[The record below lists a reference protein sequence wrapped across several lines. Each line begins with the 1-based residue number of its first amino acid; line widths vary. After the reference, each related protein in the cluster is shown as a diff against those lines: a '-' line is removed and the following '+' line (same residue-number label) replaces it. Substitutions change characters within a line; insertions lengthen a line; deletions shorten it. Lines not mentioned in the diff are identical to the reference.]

1 MASETDAA
9 FSKLWSALGGD
20 AAAPDRI
27 AFTGDGPCLPSVFK
41 VGLAAQL
48 SEGAA
53 GLAAAEIWRDRSG
66 AAQTVAV
73 DREEAAIGFRSERH
87 VHVVGVEPEYIWDD
101 VSGHYRCGDGRWVQ
115 LHCNYIHHLAG
126 TTAAFRAPVSRP
138 GLQAALDRMS
148 GEQAEQVLIESGMP
162 GGMMRTTE
170 EWRAHPAG
178 KALDGK
184 PVLDI
189 ARVGDGAARPW
200 TGDAKRP
207 LAGVRVLDMTR
218 VIAGPVCGRTLAAFG
233 ADVLR
238 ITPPR
243 YPDRGPLVLDG
254 GVGKRNAMLNVKSKE
269 GRETFRRLVA
279 EADIVVQGYRPG
291 ALDHAGVGPEAIFEI
306 NPGVVSVTLCA
317 FGYEGPWAGRRG
329 FDSIVQTVSGIADA
343 GGRAAGVADGGPK
356 SLPCQAL
363 DHASGYLMAAS
374 AMSAL
379 LRQRREGGA
388 WRVRTA
394 LAWTGRWLED
404 LGRIDAI
411 TAAEPSKEAIERH
424 FVDEHGPYG
433 HVRRIGLAARLSETP
448 ARWDLPAAPL
458 DAHTA
463 AWAA

>member
-178 KALDGK
+178 KALDGIETAV
-184 PVLDI
+184 PSRVYRCWI
-189 ARVGDGAARPW
+189 ARAQCVVLAESHDPIRRVEPQCGAEGGLVRSYQEGAR
-200 TGDAKRP
+200 
-207 LAGVRVLDMTR
+207 
-218 VIAGPVCGRTLAAFG
+218 
-233 ADVLR
+233 
-238 ITPPR
+238 
-243 YPDRGPLVLDG
+243 DRGVEAGIFHRSPNNPDWG
-254 GVGKRNAMLNVKSKE
+254 GSGH
-269 GRETFRRLVA
+269 RR
-279 EADIVVQGYRPG
+279 
-291 ALDHAGVGPEAIFEI
+291 
-306 NPGVVSVTLCA
+306 SV
-317 FGYEGPWAGRRG
+317 PR
-329 FDSIVQTVSGIADA
+329 
-343 GGRAAGVADGGPK
+343 
-356 SLPCQAL
+356 
-363 DHASGYLMAAS
+363 
-374 AMSAL
+374 
-379 LRQRREGGA
+379 
-388 WRVRTA
+388 
-394 LAWTGRWLED
+394 
-404 LGRIDAI
+404 
-411 TAAEPSKEAIERH
+411 
-424 FVDEHGPYG
+424 
-433 HVRRIGLAARLSETP
+433 
-448 ARWDLPAAPL
+448 
-458 DAHTA
+458 
-463 AWAA
+463 